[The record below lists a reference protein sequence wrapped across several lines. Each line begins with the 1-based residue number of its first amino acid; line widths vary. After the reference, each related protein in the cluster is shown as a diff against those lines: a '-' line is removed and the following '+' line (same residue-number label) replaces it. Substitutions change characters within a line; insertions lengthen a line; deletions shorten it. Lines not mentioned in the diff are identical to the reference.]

1 MSAGACSSAGSRLQ
15 SPSPDSRFLALRFA
29 AQDETDFGM
38 NDDAVRRFIEL
49 RDQGMA
55 EDQIAQELRLPGE
68 VVTALVKADAAQA
81 LAHKIAA
88 GEEPMYP
95 IPEPEHRVFD
105 TRSGSSAVPLAVLV
119 VVLLGTIVYALVR

>member
-1 MSAGACSSAGSRLQ
+1 LQ

-29 AQDETDFGM
+29 AQEATDFGM
-38 NDDAVRRFIEL
+38 NDDVVRRFAEL
-49 RDQGMA
+49 RDQGTA
-55 EDQIAQELRLPGE
+55 EEEIARELGVDPD
-68 VVTALVKADAAQA
+68 VVTALVKADAAQV

-95 IPEPEHRVFD
+95 APAPEQRVFD